1 MENIHTILEK
11 YGITVDEERKADF
24 EKEFAE
30 NYKTVAEHSKVVSAR
45 DGYKTQLE
53 AAQNAL
59 QNALKD
65 LKDVDVGELKGKI
78 STLTNELNTQKT
90 NYEQQLADLEF
101 GNILD
106 GAIAGMKGRE
116 AKAVKAMLDIDALK
130 ASKNQ
135 AADIKTALE
144 ELKEKSGYLFEDE
157 ETPPPYA
164 AGTGG
169 SSLSTKYSSQE
180 AAIRSA
186 MGLKVE

>member
-53 AAQNAL
+53 AA

-144 ELKEKSGYLFEDE
+144 ELKEKSGYL
-157 ETPPPYA
+157 
-164 AGTGG
+164 
-169 SSLSTKYSSQE
+169 LRTKKRLRHMRQAQGE
-180 AAIRSA
+180 APCQQNTAPR
-186 MGLKVE
+186 KRQ

>member
-59 QNALKD
+59 KD

-78 STLTNELNTQKT
+78 SKLTNELNTQKT

-106 GAIAGMKGRE
+106 GAIASMKGRE